1 MDLSQDTRVF
11 LSVQDRWM
19 EQKTEQMPGGSF
31 SVNEHNRLK
40 GQSFQSTLGQDC
52 LINHLGIHDCFSK
65 YMSLL
70 VPPFKTVVMT

>member
-40 GQSFQSTLGQDC
+40 GQSFQSMLGQATSGSMTAFPNIC
-52 LINHLGIHDCFSK
+52 LCS
-65 YMSLL
+65 SLL
-70 VPPFKTVVMT
+70 LRQW